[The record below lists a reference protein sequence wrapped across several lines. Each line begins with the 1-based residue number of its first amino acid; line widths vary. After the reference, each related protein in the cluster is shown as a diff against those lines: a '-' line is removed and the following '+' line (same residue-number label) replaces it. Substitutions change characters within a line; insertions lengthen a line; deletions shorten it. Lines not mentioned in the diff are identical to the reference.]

1 MAQCPGC
8 SKMVDDGA
16 TRCPSCGTAIPAPV
30 LTKFDTSWDNP
41 RSSSFGPHNKSADH
55 HEIDP
60 AAPTLLPM
68 PPDSGIRSGS
78 GSFARRL
85 VSPEGQFEPGAIVA
99 ARYRIVKLLG
109 KGGMGEVYHAEDLKL
124 ELVVALKFLPEKHV
138 RDQAVAR
145 AFLNEVRTA
154 RRVTHPNVC
163 RVYDIEEY
171 EGRQFIS
178 MEYVD
183 GENLS
188 AIIKRI
194 GHLPE
199 DRALLISR
207 QVCAG
212 LAAAHAEG
220 ILHRDL
226 KPGNIMINAEGRA
239 KITDFGLAGFIHEL
253 RSDRGGAG
261 TPAYMAPELLLGGT
275 PSVASDIYSLGL
287 LLHEMLTG
295 KPVFRPK
302 NMAELLEA
310 HDVPIAAPS
319 ATIPS
324 ISAETDNTVMRCL
337 ARDPSDRPQS
347 PVLVSAL
354 LPGGDVLLASTEA
367 GLTPTPALLALAG
380 SKGLIRPLSAFAL
393 LLAAFALLA
402 VFLAWIAPHT
412 TVIARSQLP
421 KPAAVLADRAREI
434 LDHLGY
440 QIPHGSTVYKS
451 YALDYYQEFVGEI
464 MRQDQTSSRW
474 DRLSRL
480 RPTAIDF
487 YYRESRDP
495 LQTLSDSLQIT
506 MRDPPPI
513 DPGMIAVRLDVGG
526 KLRELNV
533 VPDNFEIEDDG
544 ERDRRHDLNDNY
556 DWTPIFDAAGLT
568 LAHFT
573 PTRSQRHPPVYAE
586 KRCAWTGVY
595 PESPDESLHIEAALT
610 DGKPVFFRIVEDRW
624 KYASVFG
631 KYSYGGV
638 NLSRFK
644 IAGVL
649 LWSLVQI
656 ACVAGAVVLALRNIK
671 LKRGDRDG
679 AIRVGLAA
687 VAITLLGHLL
697 RADHS
702 LSGSAELIIVLRA
715 ARSAV
720 LWGAWMWLL
729 YLAMEPYA
737 RRMWPETMI
746 SWSRLLAGK
755 WKDPLVGRHA
765 LLGSLGGIAA
775 ACIFLFNR
783 LLPGFANKPPMPLWI
798 SEEFG
803 DLILSGG
810 VIPLGVT
817 AELVVR
823 ALQFSLAFLMALV
836 LLTLLLR
843 NRWAAVAV
851 YALLQ
856 TAIFCMGQFGTEYFD
871 PLSPVA
877 YALLT
882 LVCLALVIRCG
893 LFALLVGMLTFY
905 ILVTFPFGGSISAS
919 YFPITLLGLIIIAA
933 NAVLGALVATR
944 WKHSQPA

>member
-1 MAQCPGC
+1 
-8 SKMVDDGA
+8 
-16 TRCPSCGTAIPAPV
+16 
-30 LTKFDTSWDNP
+30 
-41 RSSSFGPHNKSADH
+41 
-55 HEIDP
+55 
-60 AAPTLLPM
+60 M
-68 PPDSGIRSGS
+68 PPDSGVRSGS

-85 VSPEGQFEPGAIVA
+85 AQPDGQFEPGTMIAG
-99 ARYRIVKLLG
+99 RYRIVKLLG
-109 KGGMGEVYHAEDLKL
+109 KGGMGEVYQAEDLTL

-163 RVYDIEEY
+163 RVYDIDEVD
-171 EGRQFIS
+171 GRQFIS

-183 GENLS
+183 GENVS
-188 AIIKRI
+188 SIIKRI

-199 DRALLISR
+199 DRAILIAR

-275 PSVASDIYSLGL
+275 PSVASDVYSLGL
-287 LLHEMLTG
+287 LIHEMLTG

-310 HDVPIAAPS
+310 HDEPIPPPS
-319 ATIPS
+319 TAVAS
-324 ISAETDNTVMRCL
+324 ISADTDNVVLRCL
-337 ARDPSDRPQS
+337 SRDPSERPPT
-347 PVLVSAL
+347 PVLVSAS
-354 LPGGDVLLASTEA
+354 LPGGDVLMATTEA

-380 SKGLIRPLSAFAL
+380 SKGLLRPLASLSLLATCIL
-393 LLAAFALLA
+393 LLAL
-402 VFLAWIAPHT
+402 FLSWIAPHT
-412 TVIARSQLP
+412 TVIGRSQLP

-434 LDHLGY
+434 LNDIGY
-440 QIPHGSTVYKS
+440 QVPHGSRVYRS

-464 MRQDQTSSRW
+464 LRQDQSPSRW

-487 YYRESRDP
+487 YYRESPDP
-495 LQTLSDSLQIT
+495 LQTLSDSLQVT

-526 KLRELNV
+526 KLRELSV
-533 VPDNFEIEDDG
+533 VPDNFENEDPGD
-544 ERDRRHDLNDNY
+544 RDRRHQRNADY
-556 DWTPIFDAAGLT
+556 DWARIFAAAGLS
-568 LAHFT
+568 LEQFT
-573 PTRSQRHPPVYAE
+573 PTESQRHPPVYAE
-586 KRCAWTGVY
+586 QRFAWKGVY
-595 PESPDESLHIEAALT
+595 PESPDETLRIEAALT
-610 DGKPVFFRIVEDRW
+610 DGRPVFFRIVEERW
-624 KYASVFG
+624 KNASVFG
-631 KYSYGGV
+631 KYAYGGV

-649 LWSLVQI
+649 LWSIVQM
-656 ACVAGAVVLALRNIK
+656 ACVIGAVVLALRNIK

-679 AIRVGLAA
+679 AIRVGLAT
-687 VAITLLGHLL
+687 VVVTLFGQLL

-702 LSGSAELIIVLRA
+702 FSGSAELIILLRA
-715 ARSAV
+715 SRSAV

-746 SWSRLLAGK
+746 SWSRLLSGK

-765 LLGSLGGIAA
+765 LIGTVGGVVA
-775 ACIFLFNR
+775 ACIFLLNR
-783 LLPGFANKPPMPLWI
+783 LVPSIAGKPPMPLWI

-803 DLILSGG
+803 DVILGGG

-817 AELVVR
+817 AELFVR

-836 LLTLLLR
+836 LLTLLFR
-843 NRWAAVAV
+843 NRWAGAAA
-851 YALLQ
+851 YAIIQ

-871 PLSPVA
+871 PLSPIA

-882 LVCLALVIRCG
+882 LVCLLLVVRCG
-893 LFALLVGMLTFY
+893 LFALLVGMFTFY

-919 YFPITLLGLIIIAA
+919 YFPIALLGLFFILA
-933 NAVLGALVATR
+933 NALLAMLVATR
-944 WKHSQPA
+944 WKSPHPA